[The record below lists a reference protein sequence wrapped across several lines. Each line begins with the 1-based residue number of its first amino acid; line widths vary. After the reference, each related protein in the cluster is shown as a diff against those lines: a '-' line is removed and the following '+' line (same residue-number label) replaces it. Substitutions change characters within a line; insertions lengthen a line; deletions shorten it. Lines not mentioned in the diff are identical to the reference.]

1 MGGQGETSIPFNFTE
16 VEGIIKTKSTK
27 LLWLNWLLLC
37 KFHIT
42 PQHWN
47 CTSISNSP
55 QRKTRISWPYH
66 YVVNIMHADDWL
78 CKDQHEL
85 WTGLNCPCFHRIILA
100 LHNKGFNFH
109 FTSMLWFPYIFSCV
123 AIYIY
128 IYSYSGGVLRL
139 RFYTKWS
146 TCQQSSPRGCC
157 NLRGR
162 KSFQNPSINS
172 NFAKTCLRI
181 TVFSVVQL
189 FWNFAHSMAV
199 PLPCS
204 VQNFKTIELLK

>member
-1 MGGQGETSIPFNFTE
+1 MQFNHL
-16 VEGIIKTKSTK
+16 STK

-66 YVVNIMHADDWL
+66 YVVNIMHADDWQ

-85 WTGLNCPCFHRIILA
+85 WTGLNCHCFHRIILA

-128 IYSYSGGVLRL
+128 TAILLECYVWDFISNDPLVSSHHPEAVA
-139 RFYTKWS
+139 
-146 TCQQSSPRGCC
+146 TCKEGNAS
-157 NLRGR
+157 
-162 KSFQNPSINS
+162 
-172 NFAKTCLRI
+172 KTHPQTQI
-181 TVFSVVQL
+181 SQ
-189 FWNFAHSMAV
+189 
-199 PLPCS
+199 
-204 VQNFKTIELLK
+204 ELACP